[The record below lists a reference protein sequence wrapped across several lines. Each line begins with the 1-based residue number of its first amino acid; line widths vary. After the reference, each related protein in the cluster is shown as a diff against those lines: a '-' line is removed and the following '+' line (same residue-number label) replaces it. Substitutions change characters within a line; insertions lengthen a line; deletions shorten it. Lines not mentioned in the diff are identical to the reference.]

1 MAKATRKLKKKNN
14 NNKKTIGL
22 ISKKA
27 TLHVQHT
34 FFVHFFAVVLH
45 DYNVKLPETS
55 WLHVLWR
62 KCRTCSCSLF
72 FSLSLIFTPLAFLIF
87 SPPLQNGMLFLQQK
101 CLPCFFYLALAL
113 FLVELRWPV
122 TLLSLF
128 LCLPFSLFSGFVDM
142 TINLNLIL
150 YTIEYKNI
158 FCFPFSSLLTL

>member
-1 MAKATRKLKKKNN
+1 MLSGEGNEN
-14 NNKKTIGL
+14 GEKTKIGL

-72 FSLSLIFTPLAFLIF
+72 FHCRSFSPSWPLAVLIF
-87 SPPLQNGMLFLQQK
+87 SPPLQNFMLFLQQK
-101 CLPCFFYLALAL
+101 MSPLFFLLVLAL
-113 FLVELRWPV
+113 FLFELRWPV
-122 TLLSLF
+122 ALLSLF
-128 LCLPFSLFSGFVDM
+128 LCLSLSLFSKFVDM
-142 TINLNLIL
+142 TN
-150 YTIEYKNI
+150 
-158 FCFPFSSLLTL
+158 

>member
-1 MAKATRKLKKKNN
+1 MA
-14 NNKKTIGL
+14 
-22 ISKKA
+22 
-27 TLHVQHT
+27 
-34 FFVHFFAVVLH
+34 
-45 DYNVKLPETS
+45 
-55 WLHVLWR
+55 
-62 KCRTCSCSLF
+62 CCSSN
-72 FSLSLIFTPLAFLIF
+72 T
-87 SPPLQNGMLFLQQK
+87 K

-158 FCFPFSSLLTL
+158 FCFPFSSLLTLQLCLLHKTREAIHFPTKITWHLASAYKKWVYGRSAFVRYVITKFSCFHRLPIYLSNGVPPRALRAEAPL